1 MPYVM
6 MNFGIIA
13 SLSILLFVYGLTI
26 MSVLLLV
33 EIHNLTKIQD
43 YYKISVNA
51 FGSVG
56 GWVTNFCILSNCV
69 GTCIAYLVII
79 LNVSQELLVQGF

>member
-6 MNFGIIA
+6 MNFGILA
-13 SLSILLFVYGLTI
+13 SLTILIFVYLLAM
-26 MSVLLLV
+26 MSTFLLV
-33 EIHNLTKIQD
+33 KVYNLTKIQD